1 MVRRISLALSVTGKP
16 HCAPLLPSIGIFQIF
31 QISGHDNL
39 TQTETISPFR
49 FVITSDCL
57 IVCVPQDASTYDF
70 PPKNLELHFGC
81 HTCRLSYFT
90 SVSLWFRLT
99 DRLGQV
105 TTVTTKFSYP
115 RCSGASE
122 RAPLILVISRKETYA
137 IIKSNQ
143 NVSIKQRSQTLSTFF
158 FFSSQLHYA
167 RRDTM

>member
-1 MVRRISLALSVTGKP
+1 MLHKTRVAI
-16 HCAPLLPSIGIFQIF
+16 
-31 QISGHDNL
+31 
-39 TQTETISPFR
+39 R
-49 FVITSDCL
+49 FPAIR
-57 IVCVPQDASTYDF
+57 Y
-70 PPKNLELHFGC
+70 LELHFGC

-90 SVSLWFRLT
+90 SVSLWFRLM

-158 FFSSQLHYA
+158 FFSSQLHYT
-167 RRDTM
+167 RRDTMLQYSLMNSYSLTTLSYACH